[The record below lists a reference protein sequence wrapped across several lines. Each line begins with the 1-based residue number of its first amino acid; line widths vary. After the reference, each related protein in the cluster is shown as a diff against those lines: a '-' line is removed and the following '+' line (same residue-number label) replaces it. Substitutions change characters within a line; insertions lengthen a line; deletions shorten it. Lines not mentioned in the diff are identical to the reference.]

1 MSMPLLRS
9 RERTGLFGL
18 IAALAWAQ
26 LSSGAAL
33 WGPAL
38 LAALCVWRSWSHAQP
53 LARMVMLLVSVC
65 LLNRVLLPGWQIWPL
80 IMLLPILATSL
91 VFWRRDRPRLLE
103 VMRMG
108 RVRARHAALGVLV
121 GLISSGVLLLWMR
134 WFAPDLR
141 VQAGLMP
148 AWPATALL
156 AVILG
161 FALLNSWMEE
171 VMYRGMVQGSLIEAG
186 LSLPIVLTVQAMA
199 FSAAHYA
206 GGVPNGLVG
215 VGLTLWYGLA
225 LGGLRA
231 WSGGLAA
238 AFIAHVTTDVC
249 IGTVLAFPMVRM
261 EIMP

>member
-1 MSMPLLRS
+1 MRMPLLRS
-9 RERTGLFGL
+9 RESAALLGV
-18 IAALAWAQ
+18 IAALAGAQ
-26 LSSGAAL
+26 LSSGAVL

-38 LAALCVWRSWSHAQP
+38 LVAWCIWRSWPHAQP
-53 LARMVMLLVSVC
+53 LARMVSLLVSAY
-65 LLNRVLLPGWQIWPL
+65 LLNRMLLPGWQTWPL

-91 VFWRRDRPRLLE
+91 MFWRWNRPLLLE
-103 VMRMG
+103 AMRMG
-108 RVRARHAALGVLV
+108 RVRGCHAVLGMLV
-121 GLISSGVLLLWMR
+121 GLIGSGVLLLWMR
-134 WFAPDLR
+134 GFAPDLR

-156 AVILG
+156 GVILG

-171 VMYRGMVQGSLIEAG
+171 VIYRGMVQGSLVEAG

-206 GGVPNGLVG
+206 GGVPNGLAG
-215 VGLTLWYGLA
+215 VGLTLLYGLA